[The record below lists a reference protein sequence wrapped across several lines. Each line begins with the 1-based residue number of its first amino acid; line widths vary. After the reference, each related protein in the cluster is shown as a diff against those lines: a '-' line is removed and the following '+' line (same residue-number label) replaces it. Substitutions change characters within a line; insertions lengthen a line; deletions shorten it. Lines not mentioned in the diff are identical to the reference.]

1 MNRTRTYL
9 HPAVSIALAVA
20 WMAFI
25 FYMSAKVAADSDA
38 ISDGLIDRV
47 LMLTFGSI
55 DSDLAR
61 SMSHPVR
68 KLAHFTEYTV
78 LGVLLLNVVRS
89 VKLHKGSGMGAQPGL
104 QPLRFAHAAG
114 AWALGT
120 LYAASDEFHQLF
132 VPGRS
137 GQISDVCID
146 ASGVLLGVI
155 LCFLAIYLVRRKD

>member
-9 HPAVSIALAVA
+9 HPAVSIVLAVA

-55 DSDLAR
+55 DADLAR

-78 LGVLLLNVVRS
+78 LGVLVLNVVRS
-89 VKLHKGSGMGAQPGL
+89 VKLARGRGAN
-104 QPLRFAHAAG
+104 PLRFAHAAG
-114 AWALGT
+114 AWAFGT

-137 GQISDVCID
+137 GQVSDVCID
-146 ASGVLLGVI
+146 SSGVLLGVLI
-155 LCFLAIYLVRRKD
+155 CFLVIYMARRKD